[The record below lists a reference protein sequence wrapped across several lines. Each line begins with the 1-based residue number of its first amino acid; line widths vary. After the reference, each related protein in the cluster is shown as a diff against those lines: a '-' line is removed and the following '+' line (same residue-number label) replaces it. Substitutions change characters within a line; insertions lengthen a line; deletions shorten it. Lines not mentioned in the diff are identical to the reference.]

1 MSAPAIQVEGLWKQY
16 TVGAMQDAPGTFY
29 DLLSGALK
37 APFGRLRRHTRPS
50 NAPNQFWALRDL
62 NFEIQPG
69 EVFGVVGRNGA
80 GKSTLLK
87 ILSRITAP
95 TRGRITIRGTI
106 ASLLE
111 VGTGFHPELTG
122 RENIYLNATILG
134 MNRREIDRKL
144 DAIVAFSGVET
155 FLDTPVKRYSSGMYV
170 RLAFAVA
177 AHVDADILL
186 IDEVLAVGD
195 AEFQKRCLGMMGDV
209 ARAGRTVIFV
219 SHNLTAL
226 RNLCST
232 GLLMDKGQI
241 SELGLLPRVLES
253 YAEKPLSASE
263 VTFTADAAETQESHV
278 TRVAVIPAGGATGG
292 IYGTRGMSVQVDVQV
307 IQEDRIDVFLHCYND
322 SQVMVF
328 SSGSFFD
335 ASVGDLPVTRG
346 EYRFFCDIPGRLLND
361 GTYTLDVMLVR
372 DRQHVLSQASSVI
385 SFSVLDDFEQA
396 RGWHWRPAGT
406 VRPPI
411 AWRREHS

>member
-1 MSAPAIQVEGLWKQY
+1 
-16 TVGAMQDAPGTFY
+16 
-29 DLLSGALK
+29 
-37 APFGRLRRHTRPS
+37 
-50 NAPNQFWALRDL
+50 
-62 NFEIQPG
+62 
-69 EVFGVVGRNGA
+69 
-80 GKSTLLK
+80 
-87 ILSRITAP
+87 
-95 TRGRITIRGTI
+95 
-106 ASLLE
+106 
-111 VGTGFHPELTG
+111 
-122 RENIYLNATILG
+122 
-134 MNRREIDRKL
+134 
-144 DAIVAFSGVET
+144 
-155 FLDTPVKRYSSGMYV
+155 V

-226 RNLCST
+226 RNLCGT

-241 SELGLLPRVLES
+241 SELGLLPRVLEG
-253 YAEKPLSASE
+253 YAGKSLSTSE
-263 VTFTADAAETQESHV
+263 VTFTPDAAEPQECHV

-372 DRQHVLSQASSVI
+372 DRQHVLSQTSSVI
-385 SFSVLDDFEQA
+385 SFAVLDDFELAQ
-396 RGWHWRPAGT
+396 GWHWRPAGT
-406 VRPPI
+406 VRPQI
-411 AWRREHS
+411 AWRREHHE